1 MTRIIPWNPAA
12 DEFSGPGLRRARATE
27 SRRAGKK
34 DTTFQWAATG
44 TQCALAFGLTNL
56 LIGDKMLHR
65 DSLFRRRE
73 EQGAL
78 FRGREEPGSK
88 TSASAGTNA
97 APAAAPPPA
106 TSTQAVPTAQA
117 AVNPSSDTA
126 RGEER
131 KEAKLIVGPDIKM
144 KGVEIADCDTLVV
157 EGRIE
162 ATLDAR
168 VLQIASNGVFQGT
181 VAVDVAEIH
190 GSVEGEL
197 TVRKQLILHATGRV
211 SGKIRYAK
219 IKVEEGAELS
229 GEIGLL
235 DSGAGARL
243 ARPAARVANPAG

>member
-1 MTRIIPWNPAA
+1 
-12 DEFSGPGLRRARATE
+12 
-27 SRRAGKK
+27 
-34 DTTFQWAATG
+34 
-44 TQCALAFGLTNL
+44 
-56 LIGDKMLHR
+56 MLHR

-78 FRGREEPGSK
+78 FRGREEQGSK
-88 TSASAGTNA
+88 SSASAGTNA
-97 APAAAPPPA
+97 AAPAATQPPA
-106 TSTQAVPTAQA
+106 TGTQAVPTAQA
-117 AVNPSSDTA
+117 AVNSAGEAA
-126 RGEER
+126 RAEER

-235 DSGAGARL
+235 DSAAVGRA
-243 ARPAARVANPAG
+243 ARPPQRIANPAA